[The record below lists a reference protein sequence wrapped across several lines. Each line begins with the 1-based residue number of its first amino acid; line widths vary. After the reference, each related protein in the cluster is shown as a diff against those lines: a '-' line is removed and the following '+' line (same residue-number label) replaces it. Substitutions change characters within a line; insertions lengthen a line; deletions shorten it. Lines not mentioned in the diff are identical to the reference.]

1 MPHITMTSRTRRGAA
16 ASLVG
21 IAIGLAAVTGA
32 GPVPSLFQL
41 TGATADVRGSC
52 DEPEHATDAACAA
65 NPAPRGVEDGST
77 SSTVD
82 DRTSTTPSTVG
93 QLSAPVT
100 VSDDGPGHDV
110 GDDHSVNADGDDVND
125 DRDAD
130 DSSGPGSGSDHSLD
144 DSSGPGS
151 GSDDRL
157 DDSSG
162 SGHGSDD
169 VNDDSLG
176 HGSDDGPGHD

>member
-1 MPHITMTSRTRRGAA
+1 MPHITTSSRTRRGAA

-41 TGATADVRGSC
+41 SGATADVRGNC

-65 NPAPRGVEDGST
+65 NPAPRGVEDDST

-82 DRTSTTPSTVG
+82 DRTATTPSTVR
-93 QLSAPVT
+93 QPSAPVA

-110 GDDHSVNADGDDVND
+110 GDDHSVDDHGDV
-125 DRDAD
+125 D
-130 DSSGPGSGSDHSLD
+130 DSSGTGSGTDDSVD

-169 VNDDSLG
+169 LSDDSSG